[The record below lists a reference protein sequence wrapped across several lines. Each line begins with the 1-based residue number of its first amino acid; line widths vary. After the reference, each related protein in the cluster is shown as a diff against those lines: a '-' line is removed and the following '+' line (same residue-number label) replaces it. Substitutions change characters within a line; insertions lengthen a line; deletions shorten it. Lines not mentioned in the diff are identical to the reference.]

1 MALSALNQEQKR
13 GEMTLLSKVECDG
26 GDGVFG

>member
-1 MALSALNQEQKR
+1 MALSALNQEQTS
-13 GEMTLLSKVECDG
+13 EMTLLSKVECDG